1 MRGWGYPA
9 VALYH
14 NTDLSI
20 FEKLL
25 RPSHKRPICLRCQI
39 IPKTQ
44 MPLSSAPSN
53 PLNSC
58 IRSIFAGQLKKQR
71 FFYHLAPLL
80 ENKLKHKRAAPHHMY
95 LDSPFHSNQAAAKE
109 RTYRETDGPAL
120 NTRRNSLEGLR
131 DREGDGMN
139 KLQINATIE
148 FSLIFIAEP
157 SCKYCYTYYS
167 H

>member
-1 MRGWGYPA
+1 
-9 VALYH
+9 
-14 NTDLSI
+14 
-20 FEKLL
+20 
-25 RPSHKRPICLRCQI
+25 
-39 IPKTQ
+39 
-44 MPLSSAPSN
+44 
-53 PLNSC
+53 
-58 IRSIFAGQLKKQR
+58 
-71 FFYHLAPLL
+71 
-80 ENKLKHKRAAPHHMY
+80 MY

-131 DREGDGMN
+131 DLREGDGMN